1 MSKLIPTYIEQALRI
16 EHLERELAAIKSQ
29 PVPVEPEYPSP
40 QYAQI
45 IQFEGCPSV
54 VISPETYEEIT
65 AYIDT
70 LKQQL
75 QVAQQERDGYLDLNR
90 DCAEL
95 ALNHLERELAEA
107 KEQLRL
113 CNVDQFTTAAEL
125 AELKEELNDRRKFA
139 YAVEQALDGLKGDYV
154 EIIKELRKDA
164 ENYRYCFNAAIDAA
178 MKECGK

>member
-107 KEQLRL
+107 R
-113 CNVDQFTTAAEL
+113 AEL
-125 AELKEELNDRRKFA
+125 AETKKELNDKSKFC
-139 YAVEQALDGLKGDYV
+139 YAVEQALDGVEGDYV

>member
-1 MSKLIPTYIEQALRI
+1 MKDTVTYPLSAIMDEDEESRI
-16 EHLERELAAIKSQ
+16 DQLERELAAIKSQ

-95 ALNHLERELAEA
+95 AEAKAEIERLKKRRDECSNGWDGEIATGQRLRRELAEA
-107 KEQLRL
+107 VAKERER
-113 CNVDQFTTAAEL
+113 CARVC
-125 AELKEELNDRRKFA
+125 EEILHPDDSAKIEEKANW
-139 YAVEQALDGLKGDYV
+139 YAGTWAC
-154 EIIKELRKDA
+154 A
-164 ENYRYCFNAAIDAA
+164 AAI
-178 MKECGK
+178 GKGE

>member
-1 MSKLIPTYIEQALRI
+1 MSNTPRTDAHYKQILDDDLGPEYAETELRWWAEQ
-16 EHLERELAAIKSQ
+16 LERELAAIKSQ

-95 ALNHLERELAEA
+95 AEA
-107 KEQLRL
+107 KAEIVRL
-113 CNVDQFTTAAEL
+113 KGRAELWAGGFVDQFL
-125 AELKEELNDRRKFA
+125 
-139 YAVEQALDGLKGDYV
+139 
-154 EIIKELRKDA
+154 
-164 ENYRYCFNAAIDAA
+164 
-178 MKECGK
+178 KECGK